1 MIPVSAYYPQYH
13 QPSEPL
19 MWAADPRGLS
29 EDAKILAIL
38 EILRGLRMTP
48 TDLLLQSISQKP
60 AMMFTYIP

>member
-13 QPSEPL
+13 QPLEPL
-19 MWAADPRGLS
+19 MWAVDPYSLS

-48 TDLLLQSISQKP
+48 TDLLLHSISH
-60 AMMFTYIP
+60 AGACT